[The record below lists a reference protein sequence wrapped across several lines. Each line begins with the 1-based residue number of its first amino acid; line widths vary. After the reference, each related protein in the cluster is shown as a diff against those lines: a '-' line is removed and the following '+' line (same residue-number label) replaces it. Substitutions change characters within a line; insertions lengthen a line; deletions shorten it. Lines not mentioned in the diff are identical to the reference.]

1 LKGEIILGGFST
13 TIGKNKQ
20 NIVVVERKKKKL
32 DKEAI
37 IALLFIAPTFLGLL
51 VFYMLPAIASFGLS
65 FTSWDGITTPVFVG
79 LENINTLLKD
89 PTFQRSIINTIVFTI
104 VSVPLSVVIATIVS
118 LLLNQKI
125 KGMVFYRTLYFLP
138 VVTMPVA
145 VGMVW
150 KWLYN
155 TEYGLFNYILSIFH
169 LPQPSW
175 LFNPNIALF
184 SVILVYV
191 WMTVGNNVILLLAG
205 LQGVS
210 QSYYE
215 AAQIDGAS
223 KLKQFFNITLPLIT
237 PTLFFVF
244 ITSMISSLQMFDL
257 IFVMIGDNNALLDPL
272 RTIVFGVYESGFK
285 YSQMG
290 IASAQAFLLFIAI
303 LAITIVQFIFQK
315 KWVHYD
321 S

>member
-1 LKGEIILGGFST
+1 MTNFSSIIE
-13 TIGKNKQ
+13 KNKTQ
-20 NIVVVERKKKKL
+20 MVAVKQKKKRL
-32 DKEAI
+32 NKEAI
-37 IALLFIAPTFLGLL
+37 YALLFIAPTFLGLL
-51 VFYMLPAIASFGLS
+51 IFYMLPAVASFGLS
-65 FTSWDGITTPVFVG
+65 FASWDGMTAPVFVG
-79 LENINTLLKD
+79 LENIRTLFVD
-89 PTFQRSIINTIVFTI
+89 PTFQRSIINTIVFTV
-104 VSVPLSVVIATIVS
+104 VSVPLSVVIATLVS
-118 LLLNQKI
+118 LMLNQKI
-125 KGMVFYRTLYFLP
+125 KGMVIYRTLYFLP

-155 TEYGLFNYILSIFH
+155 TDYGLINYLLGIFH

-175 LFNPNIALF
+175 LFDPNIALF

-191 WMTVGNNVILLLAG
+191 WMTIGNNVILLLAG

-210 QSYYE
+210 NSYYE

-223 KLKQFFNITLPLIT
+223 KFRQFLNITLPLIT

-290 IASAQAFLLFIAI
+290 IASAQAFLLFLAI
-303 LAITIVQFIFQK
+303 LAITIVQFIYQK

>member
-1 LKGEIILGGFST
+1 MLTNFSS
-13 TIGKNKQ
+13 TIEKNKTQ
-20 NIVVVERKKKKL
+20 IVAVKQKKKRL
-32 DKEAI
+32 NKEAI
-37 IALLFIAPTFLGLL
+37 YALLFIAPTFLGLL
-51 VFYMLPAIASFGLS
+51 IFYMLPAVASFVLS
-65 FTSWDGITTPVFVG
+65 FASWDGFTAPVFVG
-79 LENINTLLKD
+79 FENIRTLFVD
-89 PTFQRSIINTIVFTI
+89 PTFQRSIINTIVFTL
-104 VSVPLSVVIATIVS
+104 VSVPLSVVIATLVS
-118 LLLNQKI
+118 LMLNQKI
-125 KGMVFYRTLYFLP
+125 KGMVLYRTLYFLP

-155 TEYGLFNYILSIFH
+155 TDYGLINYLLGVFH

-175 LFNPNIALF
+175 LFDPKIALF

-191 WMTVGNNVILLLAG
+191 WMTIGNNVILLLAG

-210 QSYYE
+210 KSYYE

-223 KLKQFFNITLPLIT
+223 KFRQFLNITLPLIT

-290 IASAQAFLLFIAI
+290 IASAQAFLLFLAI
-303 LAITIVQFIFQK
+303 LAITIIQFIYQK

>member
-1 LKGEIILGGFST
+1 MSSFSS
-13 TIGKNKQ
+13 TIEKNKPH
-20 NIVVVERKKKKL
+20 IDVVRRKKKKMN
-32 DKEAI
+32 KEAI
-37 IALLFIAPTFLGLL
+37 TALLFIAPTFLGLL
-51 VFYMLPAIASFGLS
+51 IFYLLPAIASFVLS
-65 FTSWDGITTPVFVG
+65 FSNWDGITTPVFVG
-79 LENINTLLKD
+79 LENIQSLLQD
-89 PTFQRSIINTIVFTI
+89 PSFQRSIINTIVFTI
-104 VSVPLSVVIATIVS
+104 VSVPLSVVIATLVS
-118 LLLNQKI
+118 LMLNQKI
-125 KGMVFYRTLYFLP
+125 KGMVLYRTLYFLP

-155 TEYGLFNYILSIFH
+155 TDYGLINYLLGVFH

-175 LFNPNIALF
+175 LFDPNIALF
-184 SVILVYV
+184 SVILVYI

-210 QSYYE
+210 HSYYE

-223 KLKQFFNITLPLIT
+223 KMRQFLNITLPMIT

-257 IFVMIGDNNALLDPL
+257 IFIMIGDNNALLEPL

-290 IASAQAFLLFIAI
+290 VASAQAFLLFIAI
-303 LAITIVQFIFQK
+303 LAITIIQFIFQK

-321 S
+321 A

>member
-1 LKGEIILGGFST
+1 MENSLATEKRQEPVLP
-13 TIGKNKQ
+13 K
-20 NIVVVERKKKKL
+20 VRKKKPN
-32 DKEAI
+32 KEVLWAY
-37 IALLFIAPTFLGLL
+37 LFIAPTVLGLF
-51 VFYMLPAIASFGLS
+51 VFYMFPAIASFALS
-65 FTSWDGITTPVFVG
+65 FTKWNGISTAEYVG
-79 LENINTLLKD
+79 LENILTLLND
-89 PTFQRSIINTIVFTI
+89 ESFIRSVLNTVVFTI
-104 VSVPLSVVIATIVS
+104 VSVPLSVIFALIIS
-118 LLLNQKI
+118 LLLNQRI
-125 KGMVFYRTLYFLP
+125 KGMVMYRTLYFLP

-155 TEYGLFNYILSIFH
+155 TEYGLINYMLGSLG

-175 LFNPNIALF
+175 LFDPNISLI

-205 LQGVS
+205 LQGIDKT
-210 QSYYE
+210 YYE

-223 KLKQFFNITLPLIT
+223 KIKQFFNITLPLIT

-244 ITSMISSLQMFDL
+244 ITGMISSLQVFDL
-257 IFVMIGDNNALLDPL
+257 IYIMIGESTALLDPL
-272 RTIVFGVYESGFK
+272 RTVVFGVYETGFE

-290 IASAQAFLLFIAI
+290 MASAQAFLLFLTI
-303 LAITIVQFIFQK
+303 LAVTIIQFVFQK

-321 S
+321 G

>member
-1 LKGEIILGGFST
+1 MLTNFSS
-13 TIGKNKQ
+13 TIEKNKTQ
-20 NIVVVERKKKKL
+20 IVAVKQKKKRL
-32 DKEAI
+32 NKEAI
-37 IALLFIAPTFLGLL
+37 FALLFIAPTFLGLL
-51 VFYMLPAIASFGLS
+51 IFYMLPAVASFALS
-65 FTSWDGITTPVFVG
+65 FSSWDGITAPVYVG
-79 LENINTLLKD
+79 LENIRTLFVD
-89 PTFQRSIINTIVFTI
+89 PTFQRSIINTIVFTA
-104 VSVPLSVVIATIVS
+104 VSVPLSVVIATFVS
-118 LLLNQKI
+118 LMLNQKI
-125 KGMVFYRTLYFLP
+125 KGMVLYRTLYFLP

-155 TEYGLFNYILSIFH
+155 TDYGLINYLLGVFH

-175 LFNPNIALF
+175 LFDPNIALF

-191 WMTVGNNVILLLAG
+191 WMTIGNNVILLLAG

-210 QSYYE
+210 NSYYE

-223 KLKQFFNITLPLIT
+223 KFRQFLNITLPLIT

-290 IASAQAFLLFIAI
+290 IASAQAFLLFLAI
-303 LAITIVQFIFQK
+303 LAITIIQFVFQK

>member
-1 LKGEIILGGFST
+1 MVAVI
-13 TIGKNKQ
+13 Q
-20 NIVVVERKKKKL
+20 KKKRL
-32 DKEAI
+32 NKEAI
-37 IALLFIAPTFLGLL
+37 YALLFIAPTFLGLL
-51 VFYMLPAIASFGLS
+51 IFYMLPAVASFGLS
-65 FTSWDGITTPVFVG
+65 FASWDGMTAPVFVG
-79 LENINTLLKD
+79 LENIRTLFVD
-89 PTFQRSIINTIVFTI
+89 PTFQRSIINTIVFTV
-104 VSVPLSVVIATIVS
+104 VSVPLSVVIATLVS
-118 LLLNQKI
+118 LMLNQKI
-125 KGMVFYRTLYFLP
+125 KGMVIYRTLYFLP

-155 TEYGLFNYILSIFH
+155 TDYGLINYLLGIFH

-175 LFNPNIALF
+175 LFDPNIALF

-191 WMTVGNNVILLLAG
+191 WMTIGNNVILLLAG

-210 QSYYE
+210 NSYYE

-223 KLKQFFNITLPLIT
+223 KFRQFLNITLPLIT

-290 IASAQAFLLFIAI
+290 IASAQAFLLFLAI
-303 LAITIVQFIFQK
+303 LAITIVQFIYQK

>member
-1 LKGEIILGGFST
+1 MDT
-13 TIGKNKQ
+13 T
-20 NIVVVERKKKKL
+20 VVPKKKRETVMTPTKL
-32 DKEAI
+32 SRGKREALW
-37 IALLFIAPTFLGLL
+37 AYLFIAPTVLGLL
-51 VFYMLPAIASFGLS
+51 VFYMLPAIGSFALS
-65 FTSWDGITTPVFVG
+65 FTKWNGISTPEYVG
-79 LENINTLLKD
+79 LENIIRLIQDTS
-89 PTFQRSIINTIVFTI
+89 FIRSVINTFVFTL
-104 VSVPLSVVIATIVS
+104 VSVPLSVVIALLIS

-125 KGMVFYRTLYFLP
+125 KGMVIYRTLYFLP

-155 TEYGLFNYILSIFH
+155 TEYGLINYALGLMG

-175 LFNPNIALF
+175 LFDPNIALL

-191 WMTVGNNVILLLAG
+191 WMTVGNSVILLLAG

-210 QSYYE
+210 KTYYE
-215 AAQIDGAS
+215 AAEMDGAT
-223 KLKQFFNITLPLIT
+223 KVRQFFSITLPLIT

-244 ITSMISSLQMFDL
+244 ITGMISSLQVFDL
-257 IFVMIGDNNALLDPL
+257 IFIMIGDSSVLLEPL
-272 RTIVFGVYESGFK
+272 RTIVYGVYESGFV

-290 IASAQAFLLFIAI
+290 VASAQAFLLFLAI
-303 LAITIVQFIFQK
+303 LTVTIVQFVFQK

-321 S
+321 G

>member
-1 LKGEIILGGFST
+1 MENSLATEKRQEPVLP
-13 TIGKNKQ
+13 K
-20 NIVVVERKKKKL
+20 VRKKKPN
-32 DKEAI
+32 KEVLWAY
-37 IALLFIAPTFLGLL
+37 LFIAPTVLGLF
-51 VFYMLPAIASFGLS
+51 VFYMFPAIASFALS
-65 FTSWDGITTPVFVG
+65 FTKWNGISTAEYVG
-79 LENINTLLKD
+79 LENIITLLND
-89 PTFQRSIINTIVFTI
+89 ESFIRSVLNTIVFTI
-104 VSVPLSVVIATIVS
+104 VSVPLSVIFALIIS
-118 LLLNQKI
+118 LLLNQRI
-125 KGMVFYRTLYFLP
+125 KGMVMYRTLYFLP

-155 TEYGLFNYILSIFH
+155 TEYGLINYMLGSLG

-175 LFNPNIALF
+175 LFDPNISLI

-205 LQGVS
+205 LQGIDKT
-210 QSYYE
+210 YYE

-223 KLKQFFNITLPLIT
+223 KMKQFFNITLPLIT

-244 ITSMISSLQMFDL
+244 ITGMISSLQVFDL
-257 IFVMIGDNNALLDPL
+257 IYIMIGESTALLDPL
-272 RTIVFGVYESGFK
+272 RTVVFGVYETGFE

-290 IASAQAFLLFIAI
+290 MASAQAFLLFLAI
-303 LAITIVQFIFQK
+303 LAVTIIQFVFQK

-321 S
+321 G

>member
-1 LKGEIILGGFST
+1 MSSFSS
-13 TIGKNKQ
+13 TIEKNKPDIVAVNQ
-20 NIVVVERKKKKL
+20 NKKRVN
-32 DKEAI
+32 KEAI
-37 IALLFIAPTFLGLL
+37 YALLFIAPTFLGLL
-51 VFYMLPAIASFGLS
+51 IFYMLPAIASFALS
-65 FTSWDGITTPVFVG
+65 FSSWDGITAPVFVG
-79 LENINTLLKD
+79 LENIRTLFVD
-89 PTFQRSIINTIVFTI
+89 PAFQRSIINTIVFTI

-118 LLLNQKI
+118 LMLNQKI
-125 KGMVFYRTLYFLP
+125 KGMVLYRTLYFLP

-155 TEYGLFNYILSIFH
+155 TDYGLINYLLGVFH

-175 LFNPNIALF
+175 LFDPNIALF
-184 SVILVYV
+184 SVIIVYV
-191 WMTVGNNVILLLAG
+191 WMTIGNNVILLLAG

-210 QSYYE
+210 NSYYE

-223 KLKQFFNITLPLIT
+223 KFRQFLNITLPLIT

-290 IASAQAFLLFIAI
+290 IASAQAFLLFLAI
-303 LAITIVQFIFQK
+303 LAITIIQFIYQK

>member
-1 LKGEIILGGFST
+1 MTNFSSIIE
-13 TIGKNKQ
+13 KNKTQ
-20 NIVVVERKKKKL
+20 MVAVIQKKKRL
-32 DKEAI
+32 NKEAI
-37 IALLFIAPTFLGLL
+37 YALLFIAPTFLGLL
-51 VFYMLPAIASFGLS
+51 IFYMLPAVASFGLS
-65 FTSWDGITTPVFVG
+65 FASWDGMTAPVFVG
-79 LENINTLLKD
+79 LENIRTLFVD
-89 PTFQRSIINTIVFTI
+89 PTFQRSIINTIVFTV
-104 VSVPLSVVIATIVS
+104 VSVPLSVVIATLVS
-118 LLLNQKI
+118 LMLNQKI
-125 KGMVFYRTLYFLP
+125 KGMVIYRTLYFLP

-155 TEYGLFNYILSIFH
+155 TDYGLINYLLGIFH

-175 LFNPNIALF
+175 LFDPNIALF

-191 WMTVGNNVILLLAG
+191 WMTIGNNVILLLAG

-210 QSYYE
+210 NSYYE

-223 KLKQFFNITLPLIT
+223 KFRQFLNITLPLIT

-290 IASAQAFLLFIAI
+290 IASAQAFLLFLAI
-303 LAITIVQFIFQK
+303 LAITIVQFIYQK

>member
-1 LKGEIILGGFST
+1 MLTNFSS
-13 TIGKNKQ
+13 TIEKNKTQ
-20 NIVVVERKKKKL
+20 IVAVKQKKKRL
-32 DKEAI
+32 NKEAI
-37 IALLFIAPTFLGLL
+37 FALLFIAPTFLGLL
-51 VFYMLPAIASFGLS
+51 IFYMLPAIASFVLS
-65 FTSWDGITTPVFVG
+65 FSSWDGITAPVYVG
-79 LENINTLLKD
+79 LENIRTLFVD
-89 PTFQRSIINTIVFTI
+89 PTFQRSIINTIVFTA
-104 VSVPLSVVIATIVS
+104 VSVPLSVVIATFVS
-118 LLLNQKI
+118 LMLNQKI
-125 KGMVFYRTLYFLP
+125 KGMVLYRTLYFLP

-155 TEYGLFNYILSIFH
+155 TDYGLINYLLGVFH

-175 LFNPNIALF
+175 LFDPNIALF

-191 WMTVGNNVILLLAG
+191 WMTIGNNVILLLAG

-210 QSYYE
+210 NSYYE

-223 KLKQFFNITLPLIT
+223 KFRQFLNITLPLIT

-290 IASAQAFLLFIAI
+290 IASAQAFLLFLAI
-303 LAITIVQFIFQK
+303 LAITIIQFVFQK

>member
-1 LKGEIILGGFST
+1 MVTNFSSIIE
-13 TIGKNKQ
+13 KNKTQ
-20 NIVVVERKKKKL
+20 MVAVIQKKKRL
-32 DKEAI
+32 NKEAI
-37 IALLFIAPTFLGLL
+37 YALLFIAPTFLGLL
-51 VFYMLPAIASFGLS
+51 IFYMLPAVASFGLS
-65 FTSWDGITTPVFVG
+65 FASWDGMTAPVFVG
-79 LENINTLLKD
+79 LENIRTLFVD
-89 PTFQRSIINTIVFTI
+89 PTFQRSIINTIVFTV
-104 VSVPLSVVIATIVS
+104 VSVPLSVVIATLVS
-118 LLLNQKI
+118 LMLNQKI
-125 KGMVFYRTLYFLP
+125 KGMVIYRTLYFLP

-155 TEYGLFNYILSIFH
+155 TDYGLINYLLGIFH

-175 LFNPNIALF
+175 LFDPNIALF

-191 WMTVGNNVILLLAG
+191 WMTIGNNVILLLAG

-210 QSYYE
+210 NSYYE

-223 KLKQFFNITLPLIT
+223 KFRQFLNITLPLIT

-290 IASAQAFLLFIAI
+290 IASAQAFLLFLAI
-303 LAITIVQFIFQK
+303 LAITIIQFIYQK

>member
-1 LKGEIILGGFST
+1 M
-13 TIGKNKQ
+13 
-20 NIVVVERKKKKL
+20 VV
-32 DKEAI
+32 
-37 IALLFIAPTFLGLL
+37 
-51 VFYMLPAIASFGLS
+51 
-65 FTSWDGITTPVFVG
+65 
-79 LENINTLLKD
+79 
-89 PTFQRSIINTIVFTI
+89 
-104 VSVPLSVVIATIVS
+104 
-118 LLLNQKI
+118 
-125 KGMVFYRTLYFLP
+125 YRTLYFLP

-155 TEYGLFNYILSIFH
+155 TDYGLINYLLGLFH

-175 LFNPNIALF
+175 LFDPNIALF

-191 WMTVGNNVILLLAG
+191 WMTIGTNVILLLAG

-210 QSYYE
+210 TSYYE

-223 KLKQFFNITLPLIT
+223 KFRQFLNITLPLIT

-290 IASAQAFLLFIAI
+290 IASAQAFLLFLAI
-303 LAITIVQFIFQK
+303 LAITIIQFIYQK

>member
-1 LKGEIILGGFST
+1 MTNFSSIIE
-13 TIGKNKQ
+13 KNKTQ
-20 NIVVVERKKKKL
+20 MVAVKQKKKRL
-32 DKEAI
+32 NKEAI
-37 IALLFIAPTFLGLL
+37 YALLFIAPTFLGLL
-51 VFYMLPAIASFGLS
+51 IFYTLPAVASFGLS
-65 FTSWDGITTPVFVG
+65 FASWDGMTAPVFVG
-79 LENINTLLKD
+79 LENIRTLFVD
-89 PTFQRSIINTIVFTI
+89 PTFQRSIINTIVFTV
-104 VSVPLSVVIATIVS
+104 VSVPLSVVIATLVS
-118 LLLNQKI
+118 LMLNQKI
-125 KGMVFYRTLYFLP
+125 KGMVIYRTLYFLP

-155 TEYGLFNYILSIFH
+155 TDYGLINYLLGIFH

-175 LFNPNIALF
+175 LFDPNIALF

-191 WMTVGNNVILLLAG
+191 WMTIGNNVILLLAG

-210 QSYYE
+210 NSYYE

-223 KLKQFFNITLPLIT
+223 KFRQFLNITLPLIT

-290 IASAQAFLLFIAI
+290 IASAQAFLLFLAI
-303 LAITIVQFIFQK
+303 LAITIVQFIYQK

>member
-1 LKGEIILGGFST
+1 MTNFSS
-13 TIGKNKQ
+13 TIEKNNTQIVTVKQ
-20 NIVVVERKKKKL
+20 KKKWL
-32 DKEAI
+32 NKEAI
-37 IALLFIAPTFLGLL
+37 FALLFIAPTFLGLL
-51 VFYMLPAIASFGLS
+51 IFYMLPAIASFVLS
-65 FTSWDGITTPVFVG
+65 FSSWDGITAPVFVG
-79 LENINTLLKD
+79 FENIRTLFVD

-104 VSVPLSVVIATIVS
+104 VSVPLSVVIATLVS
-118 LLLNQKI
+118 LMLNQKI

-155 TEYGLFNYILSIFH
+155 TDYGLINYLLGVFH

-175 LFNPNIALF
+175 LFDPNIALF

-191 WMTVGNNVILLLAG
+191 WMTIGHNVILLLAG

-210 QSYYE
+210 NSYYE

-223 KLKQFFNITLPLIT
+223 KFRQFLNITLPLIT

-290 IASAQAFLLFIAI
+290 MASAQAFLLFLAI
-303 LAITIVQFIFQK
+303 LAITIIQFIFQK

>member
-1 LKGEIILGGFST
+1 MLTNFSS
-13 TIGKNKQ
+13 TIEKNKTQ
-20 NIVVVERKKKKL
+20 IVAVKQKKKRL
-32 DKEAI
+32 NKEAI
-37 IALLFIAPTFLGLL
+37 YALLFIAPTFLGLL
-51 VFYMLPAIASFGLS
+51 IFYMLPAVASFVLS
-65 FTSWDGITTPVFVG
+65 FSSWDGITAPEFVG
-79 LENINTLLKD
+79 FENIRTLFVDL
-89 PTFQRSIINTIVFTI
+89 TFQRSIINTIVFTV
-104 VSVPLSVVIATIVS
+104 VSVPLSVVVATLVS
-118 LLLNQKI
+118 LMLNQKI
-125 KGMVFYRTLYFLP
+125 KGMVLYRTLYFLP

-155 TEYGLFNYILSIFH
+155 TDYGLINYLLSVFH

-175 LFNPNIALF
+175 LFDPNIALF
-184 SVILVYV
+184 SVIIVYV
-191 WMTVGNNVILLLAG
+191 WMTLGNNVILLLAG

-210 QSYYE
+210 NSYYE

-223 KLKQFFNITLPLIT
+223 KFRQFLNITLPLIT

-257 IFVMIGDNNALLDPL
+257 LFVMIGDNNALLDPL

-290 IASAQAFLLFIAI
+290 MASAQAFLLFLAI
-303 LAITIVQFIFQK
+303 LAITIIQFIFQK

>member
-1 LKGEIILGGFST
+1 MMLTNFSS
-13 TIGKNKQ
+13 TIEKNKTQ
-20 NIVVVERKKKKL
+20 IVAVKQKKKRL
-32 DKEAI
+32 NKEAI
-37 IALLFIAPTFLGLL
+37 FALLFIAPTFLGLL
-51 VFYMLPAIASFGLS
+51 IFYMLPAVASFALS
-65 FTSWDGITTPVFVG
+65 FSSWDGITAPVYVG
-79 LENINTLLKD
+79 LENIRTLFVD
-89 PTFQRSIINTIVFTI
+89 PTFQRSIINTIVFTA
-104 VSVPLSVVIATIVS
+104 VSVPLSVVIATFVS
-118 LLLNQKI
+118 LMLNQKI
-125 KGMVFYRTLYFLP
+125 KGMVLYRTLYFLP

-155 TEYGLFNYILSIFH
+155 TDYGLINYLLGVFH

-175 LFNPNIALF
+175 LFDPNIALF

-191 WMTVGNNVILLLAG
+191 WMTIGNNVILLLAG

-210 QSYYE
+210 NSYYE

-223 KLKQFFNITLPLIT
+223 KFRQFLNITLPLIT

-290 IASAQAFLLFIAI
+290 IASAQAFLLFLAI
-303 LAITIVQFIFQK
+303 LAITIIQFVFQK

>member
-1 LKGEIILGGFST
+1 MLSSFSS
-13 TIGKNKQ
+13 TIEKNKPD
-20 NIVVVERKKKKL
+20 IVVVKQNKKRVN
-32 DKEAI
+32 KEAI
-37 IALLFIAPTFLGLL
+37 YALLFIAPTFLGLL

-65 FTSWDGITTPVFVG
+65 FSSWDGITAPAFVG
-79 LENINTLLKD
+79 LENIRTLFVD
-89 PTFQRSIINTIVFTI
+89 PTFQRSIINTIVFTV

-118 LLLNQKI
+118 LMLNQKI
-125 KGMVFYRTLYFLP
+125 KGMVLYRTLYFLP

-155 TEYGLFNYILSIFH
+155 TDYGLINYLLGLFH

-175 LFNPNIALF
+175 LFDPNIALF

-191 WMTVGNNVILLLAG
+191 WMTIGNNVILLLAG

-210 QSYYE
+210 NSYYE

-223 KLKQFFNITLPLIT
+223 KFRQFLNITLPLIT

-290 IASAQAFLLFIAI
+290 IASAQAFLLFLAI
-303 LAITIVQFIFQK
+303 LAITIIQFIYQK

>member
-1 LKGEIILGGFST
+1 MILALFSSIIEK
-13 TIGKNKQ
+13 KNQ
-20 NIVVVERKKKKL
+20 NIVIVRKKKKL

-37 IALLFIAPTFLGLL
+37 IAFLFIAPTFLGLL

-65 FTSWDGITTPVFVG
+65 FTSWDGISTPVYVG
-79 LENINTLLKD
+79 LENVKTLFQE
-89 PTFQRSIINTIVFTI
+89 PTFQRSIMNTVVFTI
-104 VSVPLSVVIATIVS
+104 VSVPISVVIATIVS
-118 LLLNQKI
+118 LLLNQNI
-125 KGMVFYRTLYFLP
+125 KGMVVYRTLYFLP

-155 TEYGLFNYILSIFH
+155 TDYGLINYLLGVFH

-210 QSYYE
+210 TSYYE

-223 KLKQFFNITLPLIT
+223 KIRQFFNITLPLLT

-257 IFVMIGDNNALLDPL
+257 IFVMIGDNSALLDPL

-290 IASAQAFLLFIAI
+290 IASAQAFLLFLAI
-303 LAITIVQFIFQK
+303 LVITIVQFIFQK

>member
-1 LKGEIILGGFST
+1 MST
-13 TIGKNKQ
+13 VSSAVEKNKPGL
-20 NIVVVERKKKKL
+20 ELAKSRKKMN
-32 DKEAI
+32 KEAI
-37 IALLFIAPTFLGLL
+37 YALLFIAPTFIGLFI
-51 VFYMLPAIASFGLS
+51 FYMMPAVASFVLS
-65 FTSWDGITTPVFVG
+65 FSEWDGISTPVFVG
-79 LENINTLLKD
+79 LENIRTLLQD
-89 PTFQRSIINTIVFTI
+89 PSFRRSIINTIVFTM
-104 VSVPLSVVIATIVS
+104 VSVPLSVVIATLVS
-118 LLLNQKI
+118 IMLNQKI
-125 KGMVFYRTLYFLP
+125 KGMVIYRTLYFLP

-155 TEYGLFNYILSIFH
+155 TEYGLINYLLGLFN

-175 LFNPNIALF
+175 LFDPNIALF

-191 WMTVGNNVILLLAG
+191 WMTLGNNVILLLAG

-223 KLKQFFNITLPLIT
+223 RMRQFFNITLPLIT

-257 IFVMIGDNNALLDPL
+257 IFIMIGDNNALLEPL

-290 IASAQAFLLFIAI
+290 IASAQAFLLFLAI
-303 LAITIVQFIFQK
+303 LAITIIQFIFQK

>member
-1 LKGEIILGGFST
+1 MLTNFSS
-13 TIGKNKQ
+13 TIEKNNTQIVTVKQ
-20 NIVVVERKKKKL
+20 KKKWL
-32 DKEAI
+32 NKEAI
-37 IALLFIAPTFLGLL
+37 FALLFIAPTFLGLL
-51 VFYMLPAIASFGLS
+51 IFYMLPAIASFVLS
-65 FTSWDGITTPVFVG
+65 FSSWDGITAPVFVG
-79 LENINTLLKD
+79 FENIRTLFVD

-104 VSVPLSVVIATIVS
+104 VSVPLSVVIATLVS
-118 LLLNQKI
+118 LMLNQKI

-155 TEYGLFNYILSIFH
+155 TDYGLINYLLGVFH

-175 LFNPNIALF
+175 LFDPNIALF

-191 WMTVGNNVILLLAG
+191 WMTIGHNVILLLAG

-210 QSYYE
+210 NSYYE

-223 KLKQFFNITLPLIT
+223 KFRQFLNITLPLIT

-290 IASAQAFLLFIAI
+290 MASAQAFLLFLAI
-303 LAITIVQFIFQK
+303 LAITIIQFIFQK

>member
-1 LKGEIILGGFST
+1 MLSSFSS
-13 TIGKNKQ
+13 TIEKNKPD
-20 NIVVVERKKKKL
+20 IVVVKQNKKRVN
-32 DKEAI
+32 KEAI
-37 IALLFIAPTFLGLL
+37 YALLFIAPTFLGLL

-65 FTSWDGITTPVFVG
+65 FSSWDGITAPAFVG
-79 LENINTLLKD
+79 LENIRTLFVD
-89 PTFQRSIINTIVFTI
+89 PTFQRSIINTIVFTV

-118 LLLNQKI
+118 LMLNQKI
-125 KGMVFYRTLYFLP
+125 KGMVVYRTLYFLP

-155 TEYGLFNYILSIFH
+155 TDYGLINYLLGLFH

-175 LFNPNIALF
+175 LFDPNIALF

-191 WMTVGNNVILLLAG
+191 WMTIGNNVILLLAG

-210 QSYYE
+210 NSYYE

-223 KLKQFFNITLPLIT
+223 KFRQFLNITLPLIT

-290 IASAQAFLLFIAI
+290 IASAQAFLLFLAI
-303 LAITIVQFIFQK
+303 LAITIIQFIYQK

>member
-1 LKGEIILGGFST
+1 MSIVPQSLEKEKTAMIQSVQKKG
-13 TIGKNKQ
+13 
-20 NIVVVERKKKKL
+20 KKL
-32 DKEAI
+32 NKEAVY
-37 IALLFIAPTFLGLL
+37 ALLFIAPTFLGLL
-51 VFYMLPAIASFGLS
+51 CFYMLPAAASFLIS
-65 FTSWDGITTPVFVG
+65 FTEWDGISAPAYVG
-79 LENINTLLKD
+79 LANIEALIQD
-89 PTFQRSIINTIVFTI
+89 PSFRRSILNTVVFTI
-104 VSVPLSVVIATIVS
+104 ISVPLSVVAATLIS
-118 LLLNQKI
+118 LMLNQRI
-125 KGMVFYRTLYFLP
+125 KGMVVYRTLYFLP

-155 TEYGLFNYILSIFH
+155 TEYGLINYIFGLLH

-175 LFNPNIALF
+175 LFDPNIALF

-191 WMTVGNNVILLLAG
+191 WMTVGHNVILLLAG

-215 AAQIDGAS
+215 AAEIDGAS
-223 KLKQFFNITLPLIT
+223 KMKKFLNITLPLIT

-244 ITSMISSLQMFDL
+244 ITAMISSLQMFDL
-257 IFVMIGDNNALLDPL
+257 IYVMIGDNNALLEPL

-290 IASAQAFLLFIAI
+290 IASAQAFLLFLAI
-303 LAITIVQFIFQK
+303 LAITIIQFVFQK

>member
-1 LKGEIILGGFST
+1 MKNYSST
-13 TIGKNKQ
+13 VQGNNKDVVIVNTIKKKNKKIK
-20 NIVVVERKKKKL
+20 N
-32 DKEAI
+32 KEAFT
-37 IALLFIAPTFLGLL
+37 AFLFIAPTFLGLL
-51 VFYMLPAIASFGLS
+51 VFYMLPAIASFVLS
-65 FTSWDGITTPVFVG
+65 FSRWDGITAPTYVG
-79 LENINTLLKD
+79 LKNILQLLQDKS
-89 PTFQRSIINTIVFTI
+89 FHRSILNTIVFTLI
-104 VSVPLSVVIATIVS
+104 SVPLSVIIATIIS
-118 LLLNQKI
+118 LMLNQKI
-125 KGMVFYRTLYFLP
+125 KGMTVYRTLYFLP

-155 TEYGLFNYILSIFH
+155 SKYGLINYILGVFH

-175 LFNPNIALF
+175 LFDPNIALI

-210 QSYYE
+210 ETYYE

-223 KLKQFFNITLPLIT
+223 KIRQFFSITLPLIT

-244 ITSMISSLQMFDL
+244 ITAMISSLQMFDL
-257 IFVMIGDNNALLDPL
+257 IFIMIGDNSALLEPL
-272 RTIVFGVYESGFK
+272 RTIVYGVYESGFK
-285 YSQMG
+285 YSDMG

-303 LAITIVQFIFQK
+303 LAITIIQFIFQK